1 MGLELTVK
9 NGYEHRINDP
19 SKHMVGGLGVDFLE
33 NILNNS
39 TNISSS
45 SKFKFH
51 QYLRNIQNL
60 CEFKD

>member
-33 NILNNS
+33 
-39 TNISSS
+39 TV
-45 SKFKFH
+45 
-51 QYLRNIQNL
+51 
-60 CEFKD
+60 